1 MYTPGSTYKIKVGKL
16 KDSTNYVALIRILH
30 LVVKWKAFK
39 EESCLFFMSS
49 LLKTNY

>member
-16 KDSTNYVALIRILH
+16 KDSTNYVALICILH
-30 LVVKWKAFK
+30 LVVNWKAFK